1 MELAKLYKKD
11 ASGNTRVWWA
21 EVGES
26 PHEGYWRTHSG
37 RIDGQISVSEWKWAA
52 PRSQDTAYDQ
62 AHFYAA
68 AAMEKRLK
76 TGDYKSNEENIGE
89 QRSSIISPMLAQ
101 PYVGWQRPCYA
112 QPKLDGIR
120 CLANKD
126 GLWSRTNRQLVAT
139 PHIEGE
145 LKEFFVEYPDI
156 VLDGELYNH
165 DLHDNFNK
173 IISLARKTTPDFAE
187 LEESAQL
194 IEYWIYDMY
203 DATYP
208 NILFGDRWRFLYDKL
223 FNLDHNIN
231 MIKSV
236 PTKWVN
242 SEDELNIYNI
252 ELLTNG
258 YEGQIVRHNTPYEQ
272 KRTNNLLKRKEFVD
286 QEFELK
292 DILEGQGQ
300 WTGYAKIAVCSLPD
314 GREFRAGISGT
325 QEFNYQLLLE
335 KDKYKSV
342 TVKYQAL
349 TPDGIPRFPIAI
361 KFYDDIFGGLEE
373 RIKPRKDLFA

>member
-21 EVGES
+21 EVGEH
-26 PHEGYWRTHSG
+26 PNEGYWRTHSG
-37 RIDGQISVSEWKWAA
+37 RIDGQISISEWKWAD
-52 PRSQDTAYDQ
+52 PKSQDTAYNQ
-62 AHFYAA
+62 ALFYAKSA
-68 AAMEKRLK
+68 TEKRLK
-76 TGDYKSNEENIGE
+76 TGDYKSDEDNIGE
-89 QRSSIISPMLAQ
+89 QRSSTISPMLAQ
-101 PYVGWQRPCYA
+101 PYVGWQRTCYD

-126 GLWSRTNRQLVAT
+126 GLWTRTNRQIVST
-139 PHIEGE
+139 PHIEGT
-145 LKEFFVEYPDI
+145 LKPFFMIWPKI
-156 VLDGELYNH
+156 ILDGELYNH
-165 DLHDNFNK
+165 SLHDNFNK

-187 LEESAQL
+187 LEESAEL
-194 IEYWIYDMY
+194 IEYWIFDMY
-203 DATYP
+203 DPDYP
-208 NILFGDRWRFLYDKL
+208 DFTFEERWFFLQLQVFDLHLPK
-223 FNLDHNIN
+223 I
-231 MIKSV
+231 MEV
-236 PTKWVN
+236 PTKLIKTK
-242 SEDELNIYNI
+242 DELDIHNM
-252 ELLTNG
+252 ELLTDG

-272 KRTNNLLKRKEFVD
+272 KRTNNLLKRKEYVD

-300 WTGYAKIAVCSLPD
+300 WTGYAKIAVCSLAD

-325 QEFNYQLLLE
+325 QEFNYHLLLNKE
-335 KDKYKSV
+335 KYKSV

-361 KFYDDIFGGLEE
+361 KFYEELFGGLEE